1 MRERRERERRGKG
14 GRGEGREREEEGR
27 RRKRERQRDR
37 ERERE
42 KKINHHIKIHH
53 DKLTDLPGGYNLSL
67 CSIELL
73 QDREEKPKASK

>member
-1 MRERRERERRGKG
+1 MKG
-14 GRGEGREREEEGR
+14 GRGGGGEKGREG
-27 RRKRERQRDR
+27 KGR

-42 KKINHHIKIHH
+42 KKINHHIKVHH

-73 QDREEKPKASK
+73 QDREGKNQKQVNNNYTHTCT